1 MEIFLI
7 AIAFAA
13 GMLAGL
19 CAAGRPGG
27 TESGPCPREAE
38 RIAEQAPQEQE
49 QMRRAWENL
58 LRYDGTEQDED

>member
-7 AIAFAA
+7 AMAFAA
-13 GMLAGL
+13 GLLAGL
-19 CAAGRPGG
+19 CAAGRLDG

-38 RIAEQAPQEQE
+38 RIAEQTPQEQE